1 MPFFPCAH
9 AGHPLWQ
16 HAVKQVAVQ
25 LRAQI
30 SMQKLNGQPCLG
42 VVYVSAAYADHAT
55 DIMSMLATA
64 LPEVQHWVGS
74 AGHSV
79 LAGDM
84 DYGRTGAVAAMLPY
98 IDRCDYEVFSGAGP
112 WQGHLTPHTLLVHGD
127 ASSSRMAMH
136 VQEVCQSMQAAVA
149 VGGLC
154 DLQQQHAQWSWGAKA
169 SGSIPASIG
178 GGGVQ
183 VGGLSGLALTQQVAC
198 MAIGMHGCKPIG
210 SHCTVTA
217 VDRDVILSLDG
228 QPALAVLFPQVD
240 WGAVLTQHD
249 PHNDAV
255 WNQLQHTLLAW
266 MPSDAAVMN
275 NALPPQA
282 RVVRVVGVD
291 PLRQGVVVDG
301 LPQVATTL
309 VRCQPDAQAARAEI
323 RRACAQLWEA
333 LTAAHVHTDAGASS
347 GQPEGRSI
355 CGAVYIRNRQR
366 HEMAR
371 SMQVDSELQLIRH
384 ALGPVPL
391 LGFTS
396 SLEIE
401 GGKLQYLSAQL
412 LIFTQPLAPFT

>member
-9 AGHPLWQ
+9 AGHPLWP
-16 HAVKQVAVQ
+16 HAVKQVIVQ

-30 SMQKLNGQPCLG
+30 SMQKLDGQPCLG
-42 VVYVSAAYADHAT
+42 VVYVSASYADHAA
-55 DIMSMLATA
+55 DIMSMLSGA

-79 LAGDM
+79 LSGDM
-84 DYGRTGAVAAMLPY
+84 DYGHTGAIAAMLPY
-98 IDRCDYEVFSGAGP
+98 IARADYEVFSGAGP
-112 WQGHLTPHTLLVHGD
+112 WQGRLRPHTMLVHGD
-127 ASSSRMAMH
+127 ASSSRMAQH
-136 VQEVCQSMQAAVA
+136 VQDFCRSMDAAVA

-169 SGSIPASIG
+169 VGSMPASIG

-198 MAIGMHGCKPIG
+198 MAVGMHGCKPVG
-210 SHCTVTA
+210 SSCTVTA

-228 QPALAVLFPQVD
+228 QPALAALFPQAD
-240 WGAVLTQHD
+240 WEAVLTQHD
-249 PHNDAV
+249 PHHDAV

-266 MPSDAAVMN
+266 MPSGSVSISKT
-275 NALPPQA
+275 LPPQA
-282 RVVRVVGVD
+282 RVVRVIGVD
-291 PLRQGVVVDG
+291 PMRQGIVVDG
-301 LPQVATTL
+301 LPQVGTTL
-309 VRCQPDAQAARAEI
+309 VRCQHDAQAARVEM
-323 RRACAQLWEA
+323 RRACAQLWEV
-333 LTAAHVHTDAGASS
+333 LTAAHVHTEDGAVAA
-347 GQPEGRSI
+347 PHAARSI

-366 HEMAR
+366 HDMAR

-401 GGKLQYLSAQL
+401 GGKLQHLSAQL
-412 LIFTQPLAPFT
+412 LVFTQPLAFFT